1 MRILLI
7 EDDRMIGESL
17 QRGLRDEG
25 YAVNWVRDG
34 NSALTALRDQQ
45 ADYAMALIDWG
56 LPKRDGLAVLKAARS
71 AGNRV
76 PVLMVTARDAVEDRI
91 IGLDAGADDYL
102 VKPFDLAELKARIRS
117 LLRRA
122 AGRAESE
129 LVHGKLTLN
138 PATHRVSLDGVDA
151 SLTAR
156 EFALLHALLERPGSV
171 LSRAQLEERLYS
183 WNDLIESNV
192 IEVLIHGV
200 RKKLGAGAIENVRGV
215 GWRTGDLQ

>member
-45 ADYAMALIDWG
+45 ADYSMALIDWG

-76 PVLMVTARDAVEDRI
+76 PVLMVTARDAIEDRI

>member
-138 PATHRVSLDGVDA
+138 PATHRVSLDGIDA

>member
-45 ADYAMALIDWG
+45 ADYSMALIDWG

-138 PATHRVSLDGVDA
+138 PATHRVSLDGIDA

>member
-7 EDDRMIGESL
+7 KDDRMIGESL

-138 PATHRVSLDGVDA
+138 PATHRVSLDGIDA